1 MAAQDAEYG
10 LLVPGAHRARGLTG
24 DWHVLRC
31 LVRVETAWV
40 AAQAD
45 LGLVPGRAAEAAAQ
59 VLSDEVMERSFDLVD
74 LAERSELGG
83 NPVIPMLADLRAAVR
98 EIDPQ
103 AVGAVHRGLTSQ
115 DVLDTALMLVLR
127 EAVQRLE
134 DSLAQAESA
143 LAVLA
148 QRHRGDLCAARTLTQ
163 HALPTTCLLY
173 TSPSP
178 RDS

>member
-10 LLVPGAHRARGLTG
+10 LLVPGAHRAQGLTS
-24 DWHVLRC
+24 DRHVLRC
-31 LVRVETAWV
+31 MVRAETAWV

-98 EIDPQ
+98 EI
-103 AVGAVHRGLTSQ
+103 
-115 DVLDTALMLVLR
+115 R
-127 EAVQRLE
+127 EL
-134 DSLAQAESA
+134 LADR
-143 LAVLA
+143 V
-148 QRHRGDLCAARTLTQ
+148 AA
-163 HALPTTCLLY
+163 
-173 TSPSP
+173 
-178 RDS
+178 